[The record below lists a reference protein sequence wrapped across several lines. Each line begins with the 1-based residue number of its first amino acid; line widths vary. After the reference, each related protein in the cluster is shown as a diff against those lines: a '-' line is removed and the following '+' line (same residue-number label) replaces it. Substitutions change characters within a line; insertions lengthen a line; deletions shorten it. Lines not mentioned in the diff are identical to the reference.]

1 MNLDE
6 GQRKKIAE
14 WVREGLKLAD
24 IQKRIG
30 SEFGVTLT
38 YMDVRFLVDDL
49 KVMPKDIEPPKPV
62 ASPLQASATPAA
74 AEKTASAGSGGTPAA
89 SGGVSL
95 QVDAITR
102 PGAVVSGKVT
112 FSDGNTAEW
121 YLDQTGRLGFVPAQ
135 AGYRPSPPDLQ
146 QFQAALDAELRKLG
160 F

>member
-14 WVREGLKLAD
+14 WVRDGLKLAD

-49 KVMPKDIEPPKPV
+49 KVMPKDIEPPKP
-62 ASPLQASATPAA
+62 ATSPLQATATPAA
-74 AEKTASAGSGGTPAA
+74 TGIPASPPPGGGAAGGGI
-89 SGGVSL
+89 SV

-112 FSDGNTAEW
+112 FSDANTAEW

>member
-6 GQRKKIAE
+6 GQRKKISE
-14 WVREGLKLAD
+14 WVRDGLKIAD
-24 IQKRIG
+24 LQKRIG

-49 KVMPKDIEPPKPV
+49 KVMPKDIEPPKP
-62 ASPLQASATPAA
+62 ASSPLQASATPAT
-74 AEKTASAGSGGTPAA
+74 AEKTASAPPGAGIS
-89 SGGVSL
+89 V
-95 QVDAITR
+95 QVDALTR

-112 FSDGNTAEW
+112 FSDANTAEW

-135 AGYRPSPPDLQ
+135 AGYRPSAPDLQ

>member
-14 WVREGLKLAD
+14 WVREGLKLSD

-30 SEFGVTLT
+30 SEFGVTMT

-49 KVMPKDIEPPKPV
+49 KVMPKDTPKPATPPSPASEV
-62 ASPLQASATPAA
+62 PSPL
-74 AEKTASAGSGGTPAA
+74 EKTAPSGSTG
-89 SGGVSL
+89 GGVSL

-135 AGYRPSPPDLQ
+135 QGYRPSTPDLQ
-146 QFQAALDAELRKLG
+146 QFQAGFDAELR
-160 F
+160 

>member
-14 WVREGLKLAD
+14 WVRDGLKLAD

-30 SEFGVTLT
+30 LEFGVTLT

-49 KVMPKDIEPPKPV
+49 KVMPKDLEPPKPP
-62 ASPLQASATPAA
+62 ASPLQAPAIPAA
-74 AEKTASAGSGGTPAA
+74 AEKTGAANTGGATPSGGI
-89 SGGVSL
+89 SL

-112 FSDGNTAEW
+112 FSDTNTAEW

-135 AGYRPSPPDLQ
+135 AGYRPSAPDLQ